1 MKGLAEA
8 ALRGAVALERAGRPA
23 APLGPLGQPSGNRF
37 LWPPQGQGCPV
48 GAGSSK
54 SPSGPWKHKREAEG
68 RAGPFPP
75 VGAGA
80 AASTHAGIGGA
91 PWSTLQTS
99 AAARAVSLLRIAGV
113 PVQKPMLWRLR
124 ETSGAFEGAAGP
136 EWNFCVNTSK
146 APAPPDPRHQGTL

>member
-8 ALRGAVALERAGRPA
+8 ALERAGRPA
-23 APLGPLGQPSGNRF
+23 APLVQPSGNRF
-37 LWPPQGQGCPV
+37 LWPPQGRGCPV
-48 GAGSSK
+48 GAGPSK

-99 AAARAVSLLRIAGV
+99 AAARRAPGPAATRAVSLLRIAGV
-113 PVQKPMLWRLR
+113 PVQKPMPWRWR

-136 EWNFCVNTSK
+136 ESNFCVHTSK